1 MKKYRYET
9 SPEVCSSAI
18 ELGLSDDDT
27 VVEKVAFKGG
37 CPGSLAAVS
46 LLAAG
51 KKVEEVITLLE
62 NVPCGGKKTSCP
74 AQLALMLK
82 KIKKMQEQ

>member
-18 ELGLSDDDT
+18 DLALSDDGST
-27 VVEKVAFKGG
+27 VEKVEFHGG
-37 CPGSLAAVS
+37 CSGSLKAVS
-46 LLAAG
+46 ALCAG
-51 KKVEEVITLLE
+51 KNVDEVIALLE
-62 NVPCGGKKTSCP
+62 NVHCGSKTTSCP

-82 KIKKMQEQ
+82 KIKKI

>member
-18 ELGLSDDDT
+18 ELALSDDGST
-27 VVEKVAFKGG
+27 GEKIEFQGG

-51 KKVEEVITLLE
+51 KKCDEVIALLE
-62 NVPCGGKKTSCP
+62 NVKCGRKDTSCP

-82 KIKKMQEQ
+82 KIRNIKK

>member
-18 ELGLSDDDT
+18 ELELSDDNT
-27 VVEKVAFKGG
+27 VVEKVEFKGG

-51 KKVEEVITLLE
+51 KKVEDVITLLE
-62 NVPCGGKKTSCP
+62 NVPCGNKKTSCP
-74 AQLALMLK
+74 AQLALMLQ
-82 KIKKMQEQ
+82 KIQKMKEK

>member
-9 SPEVCSSAI
+9 SSEVCSSAI
-18 ELGLSDDDT
+18 NLALSDDGET
-27 VVEKVAFKGG
+27 VLKVEFEGG
-37 CPGSLAAVS
+37 CPGSLNAVG

-51 KKVEEVITLLE
+51 KKVDEVIALLAH
-62 NVPCGGKKTSCP
+62 VGCGGKKTSCP

-82 KIKKMQEQ
+82 KIKKM

>member
-9 SPEVCSSAI
+9 APEVCSSAI
-18 ELGLSDDDT
+18 EVALSDDGNT
-27 VVEKVAFKGG
+27 IEKVEFKGG
-37 CPGSLAAVS
+37 CPGSLSAVG

-51 KKVEEVITLLE
+51 KSVDEAVALLE
-62 NVPCGGKKTSCP
+62 NVKCGGKSTSCP

-82 KIKKMQEQ
+82 KIKDRHL